1 LRTSKKTKNQYIP
14 KFTTIES
21 IDTFKEFS
29 TIFTSGKFNTG
40 YGGQYRTCYEPKEG
54 DLIDEKIA

>member
-1 LRTSKKTKNQYIP
+1 MRSSKKTKNQYIP

-40 YGGQYRTCYEPKEG
+40 YAKKTVYEPKEG